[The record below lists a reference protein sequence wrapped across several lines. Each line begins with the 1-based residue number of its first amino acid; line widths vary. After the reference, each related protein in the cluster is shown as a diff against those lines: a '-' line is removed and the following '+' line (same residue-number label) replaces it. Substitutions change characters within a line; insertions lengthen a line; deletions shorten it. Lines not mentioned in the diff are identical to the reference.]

1 MACGIAPHGPAK
13 LVRTCRGCGCACRV
27 WLYGPVRRQAIGRV
41 ECAISVFGCHRFRY
55 RADHRSP
62 TICAVFYSW
71 FTCALCF
78 GKWIPVHG
86 AHRHPSCTH
95 IQGGFFA
102 DGPFRRWDP
111 DRVVALY
118 LLARR
123 ICRGPISLCAPEK
136 KRPLWYDSVEEVRS
150 CRRWAEL
157 IQSGPGD
164 RSAFDDGGTSR
175 PAGCAV
181 LRVLAGRT
189 CAGEALAAVD
199 RSVRRTR
206 RAAAG
211 TGAVLQSDGAAIG

>member
-13 LVRTCRGCGCACRV
+13 LVRTCRGCGWACRG

-86 AHRHPSCTH
+86 ANRHPSCTH

-136 KRPLWYDSVEEVRS
+136 KRPLWYRFGD
-150 CRRWAEL
+150 ADA
-157 IQSGPGD
+157 PGD
-164 RSAFDDGGTSR
+164 RGWGGECLGFGMLFDVAFDCWTQPSARHNFRSDPTKPVRNLS
-175 PAGCAV
+175 CA
-181 LRVLAGRT
+181 T
-189 CAGEALAAVD
+189 HD
-199 RSVRRTR
+199 RHFGRRT
-206 RAAAG
+206 G
-211 TGAVLQSDGAAIG
+211 CIGDPPAFGF

>member
-1 MACGIAPHGPAK
+1 MASSVKNPMNRES
-13 LVRTCRGCGCACRV
+13 LVTLILNVSSV
-27 WLYGPVRRQAIGRV
+27 WA
-41 ECAISVFGCHRFRY
+41 
-55 RADHRSP
+55 
-62 TICAVFYSW
+62 
-71 FTCALCF
+71 
-78 GKWIPVHG
+78 
-86 AHRHPSCTH
+86 
-95 IQGGFFA
+95 
-102 DGPFRRWDP
+102 
-111 DRVVALY
+111 
-118 LLARR
+118 
-123 ICRGPISLCAPEK
+123 
-136 KRPLWYDSVEEVRS
+136 DSVEEVRS